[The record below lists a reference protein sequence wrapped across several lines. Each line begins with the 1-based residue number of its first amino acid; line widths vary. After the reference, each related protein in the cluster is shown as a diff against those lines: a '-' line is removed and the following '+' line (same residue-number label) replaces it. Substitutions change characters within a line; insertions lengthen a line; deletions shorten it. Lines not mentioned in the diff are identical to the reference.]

1 MQALRY
7 LENRLLL
14 SIGFSM
20 FPIGFSMFYA
30 PTRTLW
36 RCVKKVV
43 GRHVFVTFR
52 LSGWRQVWRQVGV
65 TLGAGLEAGRGQ
77 VWRQVG
83 GRIGSR
89 FEVNRA
95 ADFPFTKPRT
105 LNPKVSRSPP
115 PPLPPHPPA
124 PTPNFIVYVLVGALA
139 HAPPSLE
146 EEWGARTQTHHQHIH
161 QTLNP
166 KP

>member
-65 TLGAGLEAGRGQ
+65 RLGAGLEAGRGQ

-115 PPLPPHPPA
+115 PPSPPPPPRANPEFHSVCVGWRPCARA
-124 PTPNFIVYVLVGALA
+124 PLLGGGVGGAYA
-139 HAPPSLE
+139 NAPP
-146 EEWGARTQTHHQHIH
+146 TH
-161 QTLNP
+161 TPNP

>member
-1 MQALRY
+1 MLTEHMTVLRSTVSSVISEYFCDIHFSKTTKMQKKIAPRACGARRDFFLLRERERERRAQPSFWDGRKKSASLLLHVRTCIFFMQALRY

-52 LSGWRQVWRQVGV
+52 LSGWKQV
-65 TLGAGLEAGRGQ
+65 L
-77 VWRQVG
+77 
-83 GRIGSR
+83 
-89 FEVNRA
+89 
-95 ADFPFTKPRT
+95 
-105 LNPKVSRSPP
+105 
-115 PPLPPHPPA
+115 A
-124 PTPNFIVYVLVGALA
+124 P
-139 HAPPSLE
+139 
-146 EEWGARTQTHHQHIH
+146 
-161 QTLNP
+161 
-166 KP
+166 